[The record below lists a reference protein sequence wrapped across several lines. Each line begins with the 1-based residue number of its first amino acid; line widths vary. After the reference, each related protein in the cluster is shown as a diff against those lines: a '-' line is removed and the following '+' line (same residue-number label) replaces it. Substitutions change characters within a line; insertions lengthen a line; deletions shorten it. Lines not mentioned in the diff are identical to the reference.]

1 MRRFGFLIRYIWI
14 VGLLWLASITL
25 VFTPKTSRES
35 ETENRMLAGFPSLSV
50 ETVLDGSFMDG
61 IESWLSDGIAL
72 REHWIQTS
80 QRVEKVL
87 QVPQEVDE
95 AEQFIA
101 AIEAELGTGMSESS
115 TPEPT
120 AMQDQQPEPSVVASP
135 TPNTA
140 VTGTDAPEATP
151 IPAVRDTTFWV
162 RYNDGRMKT
171 LYTYPHRN
179 VERAAQYLNAY
190 RTVLP
195 EDGRVIFA
203 EVPVS
208 FTGTAYLE
216 ERDEREAWGSDM
228 EAELQKIVDDGVY
241 IINATEAMLGPLERG
256 EYVYFRTDAHWTAL
270 GAHYLYCAM
279 MERLGIPALAYG
291 DYSYSVQTGMRGNAS
306 DNRKKSDTV
315 EIMGEILPT
324 HSFVLKHLTESREVQ
339 YMYPDRASYL
349 AFIGGTMKPW
359 RRFTTG
365 SQTGRTALLI
375 SDSFGNALLPYLLPH
390 YDCVLMTDLRP
401 ANYDPKEAGAT
412 IREYIEYYGVDDV
425 YFTFCFASD
434 INSDHFKAG
443 FLVQHLQ

>member
-14 VGLLWLASITL
+14 VGLVWLASITIA
-25 VFTPKTSRES
+25 FTPKESRAS
-35 ETENRMLAGFPSLSV
+35 ETENRMLAGFPPFSV
-50 ETVLDGSFMDG
+50 ETVLDGSFMSG
-61 IESWLSDGIAL
+61 VETWLSDGIAL
-72 REHWIQTS
+72 REQWIQTS

-87 QVPQEVDE
+87 AVPREVDE
-95 AEQFIA
+95 AAQFEA
-101 AIEAELGTGMSESS
+101 AIEAELGTGASEAA

-120 AMQDQQPEPSVVASP
+120 SVPDQQPETSAEASP
-135 TPNTA
+135 TRETTIPNTA
-140 VTGTDAPEATP
+140 EATP
-151 IPAVRDTTFWV
+151 VPTVQDTAFWV
-162 RYNDGRMKT
+162 RYNDGRVRT
-171 LYTYPHRN
+171 LDTYPHKN

-190 RTVLP
+190 RAILP

-203 EVPVS
+203 EVPTS
-208 FTGTAYLE
+208 FTGTAYQE
-216 ERDEREAWGSDM
+216 ERDKREAWGSDM
-228 EAELQKIVDDGVY
+228 EDELQKIVDDGVY
-241 IINATEAMLGPLERG
+241 IINATAALLDPLERG

-270 GAHYLYCAM
+270 GAHYLYRAM
-279 MERLGIPALAYG
+279 MERLGIPAMAYN
-291 DYSYSVQTGMRGNAS
+291 DYAYTVQTGMRGNAS
-306 DNRKKSDTV
+306 NNKKSDTV

-349 AFIGGTMKPW
+349 AFIGGTLKPW
-359 RRFTTG
+359 RRFTSG

-390 YDCVLMTDLRP
+390 YDSILMTDLRP
-401 ANYDPKEAGAT
+401 GNYEPKEAGAT